1 MSPQPQY
8 GSIKDSDEDLDVEL
22 LATTHVGDVDATGS
36 DDDRGGGSTS
46 SSWSGSSSRHRR
58 VSYALLTALAVCLFS
73 ARYWHDNRA
82 AAGVGGGGGSRD
94 DDGGRSSSS
103 GGGGGGIGGGRV
115 PVTPALSA
123 LDPSSDLGFRVA
135 TRTGDA
141 LPSSAWGAHREKK
154 SFSSGGSSSFAPLPT
169 NQWYLVS
176 SSPEGAYISRGGGAR
191 RSARSRTDRRCAP
204 GGGRPL
210 PLLLCVIVL
219 FRTVVSHDEYYI
231 MPRKTFTRALLSP
244 LPTPPIIPHIYCVF

>member
-22 LATTHVGDVDATGS
+22 LATTHVGDVDTTGR

-46 SSWSGSSSRHRR
+46 SSWGGSSSRHRR

-82 AAGVGGGGGSRD
+82 AGVGGGGSRD

-103 GGGGGGIGGGRV
+103 GGGGGIGGGRV
-115 PVTPALSA
+115 PVTPALST

-219 FRTVVSHDEYYI
+219 FSTTVSHDEYYI
-231 MPRKTFTRALLSP
+231 MLRKTFTRALLSP
-244 LPTPPIIPHIYCVF
+244 LPTPPNNTPYIYCVF

>member
-82 AAGVGGGGGSRD
+82 AAGVGGGGSRD

-103 GGGGGGIGGGRV
+103 GGGGGIGGGRV

-191 RSARSRTDRRCAP
+191 RSAAGRIGDAHRGGVDLFLSFFASSFYFARSFLTTNII
-204 GGGRPL
+204 
-210 PLLLCVIVL
+210 LCREKHSPAL
-219 FRTVVSHDEYYI
+219 SS
-231 MPRKTFTRALLSP
+231 LLSP
-244 LPTPPIIPHIYCVF
+244 PPQ

>member
-82 AAGVGGGGGSRD
+82 AAGVGGGGSRD

-191 RSARSRTDRRCAP
+191 RSAAGRIGDAHRGVDLFLSFFASSFYFARSFLTTNII
-204 GGGRPL
+204 
-210 PLLLCVIVL
+210 LCREKHSPAL
-219 FRTVVSHDEYYI
+219 SS
-231 MPRKTFTRALLSP
+231 LLSP
-244 LPTPPIIPHIYCVF
+244 PPQ